1 MNVITIINHKG
12 GVGKTT
18 TAINLGFALAK
29 TDKRVLLIDL
39 DPQANLTESL
49 GGIGGQSI
57 YGTLLDQYPLPI
69 QMRYIEPMDQMVK
82 TIHKQGEYKSIHY
95 IPSEL
100 NLSGAES
107 ELQNTPAREF
117 VLLDKLE
124 AIKNDYDIVII
135 DAPPSLGLLT
145 TNALIAATHVI
156 IPVQAQYLA
165 LNGFSKILEF
175 IELVKRPR
183 LNPGLKILGALIT
196 QYDSRKVLNKQIEA
210 ALRQEYDGQV
220 FETVIR
226 DNVALAEA
234 PTQGRSIFEYAPISN
249 GAKDYDALAK
259 EVYNLLYT
267 Q

>member
-1 MNVITIINHKG
+1 MDKWLKRHK
-12 GVGKTT
+12 
-18 TAINLGFALAK
+18 
-29 TDKRVLLIDL
+29 
-39 DPQANLTESL
+39 
-49 GGIGGQSI
+49 
-57 YGTLLDQYPLPI
+57 
-69 QMRYIEPMDQMVK
+69 
-82 TIHKQGEYKSIHY
+82 GEYKSIHY

-220 FETVIR
+220 FKTIIR

-249 GAKDYDALAK
+249 GAKDYQALAK

>member
-69 QMRYIEPMDQMVK
+69 QKRYID
-82 TIHKQGEYKSIHY
+82 GDNKSIHY

-135 DAPPSLGLLT
+135 DAPPSLGLR
-145 TNALIAATHVI
+145 
-156 IPVQAQYLA
+156 Y
-165 LNGFSKILEF
+165 
-175 IELVKRPR
+175 
-183 LNPGLKILGALIT
+183 
-196 QYDSRKVLNKQIEA
+196 
-210 ALRQEYDGQV
+210 LRQ
-220 FETVIR
+220 
-226 DNVALAEA
+226 
-234 PTQGRSIFEYAPISN
+234 
-249 GAKDYDALAK
+249 
-259 EVYNLLYT
+259 LLTY
-267 Q
+267 QLDR